1 MRSLLPVI
9 LMAALAGSTAARASA
24 AQASELH
31 DAVRVDASSSALGTV
46 EVVIGAL
53 ALTASAVVAMVE
65 RPAMAGAHDDPRPC
79 DQW

>member
-1 MRSLLPVI
+1 MRSLLPLI
-9 LMAALAGSTAARASA
+9 LVASLAGSTAARASA

-31 DAVRVDASSSALGTV
+31 VDAVRVDASSAALGTV

-53 ALTASAVVAMVE
+53 ALTASALVAMVE
-65 RPAMAGAHDDPRPC
+65 HPAAGLHDDPRPC